1 MGREGQNKERHRMW
15 RKLGEEKRRKR
26 ENKGGRNI
34 EKQRQ
39 KGNIKEEGREK

>member
-1 MGREGQNKERHRMW
+1 MNDKERKKG
-15 RKLGEEKRRKR
+15 RKVGEIETGKKRRKR

-39 KGNIKEEGREK
+39 KG